1 MTGQIWFEDFEPGA
15 VLTSPERL
23 ITVADIDR
31 WAALTGENHP
41 VHMDEDFARAA
52 GFLGRICH
60 GLFSL
65 ALVEGLKA
73 QIGVFD
79 RSVTASLSWTDVRFL
94 APLYPGERIRLR
106 LELVSKRAT
115 RTPGRGLATE
125 RGTLLKADGTEV
137 VTGEHVVFLLNRPDR
152 A

>member
-1 MTGQIWFEDFEPGA
+1 MMSQIWFEDFEPGT
-15 VLTSPERL
+15 VLTSPERE

-41 VHMDEDFARAA
+41 VHMDEAFARAA
-52 GFLGRICH
+52 GFAGRICH

-73 QIGVFD
+73 EIGVFD
-79 RSVTASLSWTDVRFL
+79 RSVTASLSWNDVRFL
-94 APLYPGERIRLR
+94 APLYPGDRVHLR
-106 LELVSKRAT
+106 LELVSKRPT

-125 RGTLLKADGTEV
+125 RGILRKADGTEV
-137 VTGEHVVFLLNRPDR
+137 VTGEHLVFLLNRPED